1 MKLAFSTK
9 GWHDRTFDEFC
20 DIAADMNYEG
30 VELHNIN
37 NEMFRDKD
45 GAFYDYAAAATLRR
59 VYEKKLTI
67 ACIDAL
73 CDPRTRRRLRRMKK
87 SFYAV
92 SRSP

>member
-45 GAFYDYAAAATLRR
+45 GGFL
-59 VYEKKLTI
+59 
-67 ACIDAL
+67 
-73 CDPRTRRRLRRMKK
+73 RLRGRRDAA
-87 SFYAV
+87 S
-92 SRSP
+92 SL